1 MDWMKQAKMKLK
13 GPLISPE
20 TATEGGV
27 PPWRNPIPPVEEG
40 SLGIVI
46 RITDHQHITEGI
58 QNIGERI
65 YAAMKNYRLLP
76 SDLCKLRRV
85 KSGQEKPNANG
96 KVLCLVLMKNFSCR
110 KVGGV
115 LTGLDNVLRAGN
127 LKRSSSTHF
136 VDFGDTVLRKHVLK
150 HSLAVEGAVSQLGA
164 LRRSVVGHE
173 GRALTCS
180 VDAAKSWGCT
190 VCVQGWEVEGGCP
203 LGGCWSHWLWMF
215 AHGAEGTKNI
225 NCL

>member
-1 MDWMKQAKMKLK
+1 MSAEK
-13 GPLISPE
+13 
-20 TATEGGV
+20 
-27 PPWRNPIPPVEEG
+27 
-40 SLGIVI
+40 
-46 RITDHQHITEGI
+46 GI
-58 QNIGERI
+58 QNIGDRLH
-65 YAAMKNYRLLP
+65 AAMKNYRLP
-76 SDLCKLRRV
+76 RSDLCKLQRV
-85 KSGQEKPNANG
+85 KSGQENPNASG
-96 KVLCLVLMKNFSCR
+96 KILCVVLLKNFGCR
-110 KVGGV
+110 KVGCI
-115 LTGLDNVLRAGN
+115 LTGL
-127 LKRSSSTHF
+127 
-136 VDFGDTVLRKHVLK
+136 VLK